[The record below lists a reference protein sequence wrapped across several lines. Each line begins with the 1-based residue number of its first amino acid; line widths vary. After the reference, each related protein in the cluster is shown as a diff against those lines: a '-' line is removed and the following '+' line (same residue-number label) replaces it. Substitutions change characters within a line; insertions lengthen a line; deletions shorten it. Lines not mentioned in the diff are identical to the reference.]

1 MNRKLLILVT
11 VCAACLLMPFAMAGV
26 SVALPGIAASL
37 HAGLASEQWV
47 VNGYDLAFGALM
59 LAFGS
64 LADLLGRRRVFIAG
78 VSLFGLAA
86 AGAAAAPSILM
97 LDLARAAAGAG
108 AAATLTSGSA
118 ILGTAFDGRDRM
130 RAFAVFGTVVG
141 LGLAFGA
148 TIAGALVT
156 AFGWRSVFVVT
167 AVVAALVVAASRM
180 LPESRNP
187 AARRADW
194 GGTVTFTAGLGLLIL
209 GLIEGPQLGWAS
221 PVAIGSFTGFAVLL
235 GAFFVIERRI
245 AEPMFDLSLMTSRR
259 FTGLCVAVFA
269 LVTVFTPLAIDLPSY
284 LMSVDGDSAATA
296 GRIML
301 LMGLP
306 TLVFPSVGAALLRR
320 IPVGYLMPAQLLIAA
335 AGAAWLLAIGPRVA
349 VLVMLGPLALI
360 GTAIG
365 LSFGQLDN
373 LAISSVPP
381 ERAGMAAGMFNTT
394 RVGGET
400 AAIAVVGS
408 ILVSVTS
415 TRLGGASRVANL
427 LNQGSPARTA
437 AQAAA
442 YTGALHT
449 VAVVL
454 VAVCVGA
461 AVGTAALLR
470 TSRAPER
477 RPGPRECAAQAVTA
491 A

>member
-1 MNRKLLILVT
+1 MNRKLPILVT
-11 VCAACLLMPFAMAGV
+11 VCTACLLMPFAMAGV
-26 SVALPGIAASL
+26 SVALPGIATSL

-64 LADLLGRRRVFIAG
+64 LADLLGRRRVFTAG
-78 VSLFGLAA
+78 VSLFCLAA
-86 AGAAAAPSILM
+86 VGAAAAPSILV

-108 AAATLTSGSA
+108 AAAALTSGSA

-148 TIAGALVT
+148 TVAGALVSG
-156 AFGWRSVFVVT
+156 FGWRSVFVVT

-221 PVAIGSFTGFAVLL
+221 PVASGSLAGFAVLL

-259 FTGLCVAVFA
+259 FTGLCVTVFA
-269 LVTVFTPLAIDLPSY
+269 MVTVFTPLAMDLPSY
-284 LMSVDGDSAATA
+284 LMSTDGDNAATA

-306 TLVFPSVGAALLRR
+306 TLVFPSVGAALQRR

-335 AGAAWLLAIGPRVA
+335 AGAAWLLAIRPHVA

-394 RVGGET
+394 RIGGET
-400 AAIAVVGS
+400 AAIAVIGS
-408 ILVSVTS
+408 ILVSVTAG
-415 TRLGGASRVANL
+415 RLGGASRVANQ
-427 LNQGSPARTA
+427 LNQGSPARGA
-437 AQAAA
+437 AEAAA

-449 VAVVL
+449 VAAVL
-454 VAVCVGA
+454 VAVCVAA
-461 AVGTAALLR
+461 AVSAAVLLRDDRRATAAP
-470 TSRAPER
+470 S
-477 RPGPRECAAQAVTA
+477 TA
-491 A
+491 SAIPAMRHR